1 MPKAVGQLN
10 NNWQNIL
17 ILGLPASKSWMQ
29 HGHGPCTRQQRL
41 SLCTIQL
48 GSVQYSKLQHWCAA
62 MMIFS
67 KVLWFLKLGDL
78 SPQKKNNLA

>member
-1 MPKAVGQLN
+1 MAMDRAQ
-10 NNWQNIL
+10 
-17 ILGLPASKSWMQ
+17 
-29 HGHGPCTRQQRL
+29 
-41 SLCTIQL
+41 
-48 GSVQYSKLQHWCAA
+48 GSRGFPFVPFNLEVFNTAKLQHWCAA